1 MPAVFPDTQGVRY
14 DRSEVM
20 ADTDGPL
27 RDAGAGEG
35 DSRVGGDFFGS
46 VPPGGDAH
54 ALADVIHDRDD
65 EMSRRFLANCR
76 EIPGEEGRVLLA
88 GTVVPDRPRPTPL
101 VSLTDLYGPAVHG
114 GRQRTTD
121 QFTDLLADA
130 RSKPAR
136 IATGGDRTL
145 VEAMRE

>member
-1 MPAVFPDTQGVRY
+1 
-14 DRSEVM
+14 
-20 ADTDGPL
+20 
-27 RDAGAGEG
+27 
-35 DSRVGGDFFGS
+35 
-46 VPPGGDAH
+46 
-54 ALADVIHDRDD
+54 
-65 EMSRRFLANCR
+65 MSRRFLANCR

-121 QFTDLLADA
+121 QFTDLLAEA
-130 RSKPAR
+130 RPKPAR